1 MNKIIIIL
9 IAFWM
14 DLCLAEEGILLLDS
28 LTFNKTLEAF
38 PFSFIKFDKQSP
50 ESGAKH
56 QAFKLLAQDLIEE
69 NRILIGEVRIVGYGS
84 PENHDLSQR
93 FSLNQGSLPEFILFK
108 QKSELTRFGGE
119 IDVNSLKRFLE
130 FKTGL
135 WFGLDGS
142 IKELDELIAIFFKNN
157 GKDQKKI
164 IQQSQE
170 IVDHLVDKEASSGK
184 KYLKIMKL
192 VHSKGISF
200 LNTEIN
206 RINKLLNTKLTKE
219 KYEDLT
225 ISLNIL
231 KSFQRK
237 EKKTGFKKK
246 KKKKKK
252 KK

>member
-1 MNKIIIIL
+1 MAMVKRIVIF
-9 IAFWM
+9 IAFLM
-14 DLCLAEEGILLLDS
+14 NLCLAEETGILLLDS

-56 QAFKLLAQDLIEE
+56 LAFKLLAQDLIEE

-108 QKSELTRFGGE
+108 QKNELTRFGGE
-119 IDVNSLKRFLE
+119 VNEDGLKRFLK

-135 WFGLDGS
+135 WFGFDGC
-142 IKELDELIAIFFKNN
+142 IKELDELAAIFVRNS
-157 GKDQKKI
+157 GKDQNKI

-170 IVDHLVDKEASSGK
+170 IIDHLVDKEANSGK
-184 KYLKIMKL
+184 KYLKVMKL
-192 VHSKGISF
+192 VHSKGVSF
-200 LNTEIN
+200 INSEIN

-225 ISLNIL
+225 MTLNIL
-231 KSFQRK
+231 KSFQGK
-237 EKKTGFKKK
+237 EIK
-246 KKKKKK
+246 
-252 KK
+252 